1 MYERDGG
8 GHIAAPAPS
17 VLPIT
22 KGDMKK
28 DNTKPLT
35 ERQIQVQCVSWF
47 RQRYPEASGVFFA
60 VPNGGARNAWTAKML
75 RDEGVLSGVSDL
87 ILLVPRHG
95 YAYLCIEM
103 KKAGG
108 RQSDTQRAFSKA
120 VERFKGLYRVVY
132 SLEEFQAIV
141 GDYLEK

>member
-1 MYERDGG
+1 MR
-8 GHIAAPAPS
+8 PPS
-17 VLPIT
+17 
-22 KGDMKK
+22 
-28 DNTKPLT
+28 
-35 ERQIQVQCVSWF
+35 ERQIQIQCVSWF
-47 RQRYPEASGVFFA
+47 RMKYPEASGVFFS
-60 VPNGGARNAWTAKML
+60 VPNGSFRNAWTAKNL
-75 RDEGVLSGVSDL
+75 KDEGALSGVADL
-87 ILLVPRHG
+87 LLLVPKKG

-108 RQSDTQRAFSKA
+108 RQSDTQKAFSKA